1 MDQIFVCIWNKIRWM
16 RRYFEYNSI
25 MFIFLYFVLLIVLI
39 LSASVVASLV
49 AYGKCFCTIFPF
61 SGASPVLPLP
71 VPYVFLEQFIFFTLF
86 ILCYSCLMYFKF
98 HRSGIFSVYGVA
110 ACFFGI
116 VIMFLMTLRSTDWWF
131 DVVFSDPTIPM
142 DRQLSGAAN
151 ILLWFLLLTVLF
163 IPLLVR
169 AYQLVVGQRIN
180 ISFERA
186 LSALEKLAENKN
198 DEIKNYKSMYEI
210 YPVSWEYDSGIKG
223 IKNLLTRGVD
233 LSVFS
238 VSNTKFDDFLDR
250 LSLSIRYYIFYGEYE
265 QIEAVKRHISH
276 VDKCFDKNY
285 NIHVNGF
292 VKEILRMDGEMGRY
306 FKVNDIEIIYTTK
319 LVYRIR
325 SRLQEI
331 LPIIIALIVA
341 GIINYYV
348 RTNIL

>member
-1 MDQIFVCIWNKIRWM
+1 M
-16 RRYFEYNSI
+16 RRYFDYNFVL
-25 MFIFLYFVLLIVLI
+25 FIFLYFVLLIVLI
-39 LSASVVASLV
+39 LSASVVTSLV
-49 AYGKCFCTIFPF
+49 AYGNCFCTIFPF
-61 SGASPVLPLP
+61 SEASSALPSP

-116 VIMFLMTLRSTDWWF
+116 VIMFLMTLRSTDWWL
-131 DVVFSDPTIPM
+131 DVVFSDYTSPIV
-142 DRQLSGAAN
+142 RQLFGAVY
-151 ILLWFLLLTVLF
+151 ILLWLLVLIVLF

-169 AYQLVVGQRIN
+169 VYQLVVGHRIK

-186 LSALEKLAENKN
+186 LSAIEKLAENKN

-210 YPVSWEYDSGIKG
+210 YPVSWEYDSAIKG
-223 IKNLLTRGVD
+223 IKNLLIRGID
-233 LSVFS
+233 LSIFS

-250 LSLSIRYYIFYGEYE
+250 LSLSIRYYIFYGESE

-292 VKEILRMDGEMGRY
+292 VNEILRMNDEMGGY
-306 FKVNDIEIIYTTK
+306 FKVNDIGIVYTTK
-319 LVYRIR
+319 FVYCIR

-331 LPIIIALIVA
+331 LPITMALIVA
-341 GIINYYV
+341 GLINYYV
-348 RTNIL
+348 RITIL

>member
-16 RRYFEYNSI
+16 GRYFDYNFA
-25 MFIFLYFVLLIVLI
+25 MFIFLYFVLLIVLM
-39 LSASVVASLV
+39 LSVSIVASLV
-49 AYGKCFCTIFPF
+49 AYGNCFCTIFPF
-61 SGASPVLPLP
+61 SEASSVPPLP
-71 VPYVFLEQFIFFTLF
+71 VSYIFLEQFIFFTLF

-98 HRSGIFSVYGVA
+98 HISGIFSTYGVV

-116 VIMFLMTLRSTDWWF
+116 VIMLLMTLRSTDWWLDF
-131 DVVFSDPTIPM
+131 VFSDRTFPI
-142 DRQLSGAAN
+142 DRQLFGEQYK
-151 ILLWFLLLTVLF
+151 LLWFLVLTVLF

-169 AYQLVVGQRIN
+169 VYQLVVGHRIK
-180 ISFERA
+180 ISFKRA
-186 LSALEKLAENKN
+186 LSAIEKLAENKN

-210 YPVSWEYDSGIKG
+210 YPISWEYDSAIKG
-223 IKNLLTRGVD
+223 IKNLLIRGID

-250 LSLSIRYYIFYGEYE
+250 LSLSIRYYIFYGESE

-292 VKEILRMDGEMGRY
+292 VHEILRMDGEIGRY
-306 FKVNDIEIIYTTK
+306 FKVNDIGIAYTTK

-331 LPIIIALIVA
+331 LPIITLLIIS

-348 RTNIL
+348 RNNIL